1 MVESHCHPDVI
12 RQNLFCLRD
21 VAWRQK
27 CIQQGPVWKMEI
39 VSREALIRPSRGTKP
54 MSRLKRYYF
63 SLFFPKEQAASL
75 LYLQKKTSKQRKLR
89 FKNMASSDTGT
100 KQRNQIILFAGKFSI
115 QKVLKRELCLSW
127 GVSRK
132 QNSYT
137 DGWVE
142 EILMK
147 GLFALKAGSFRW
159 PTREPEAPKAI

>member
-1 MVESHCHPDVI
+1 MEESHCHPDVI
-12 RQNLFCLRD
+12 RQNLSCPRD
-21 VAWRQK
+21 VARRQK

-75 LYLQKKTSKQRKLR
+75 LHLQKKTSKQRNLR

-100 KQRNQIILFAGKFSI
+100 KQRNQIISFCRKILYSEGSEK
-115 QKVLKRELCLSW
+115 ELCLSW

-159 PTREPEAPKAI
+159 PTREAEAPKA